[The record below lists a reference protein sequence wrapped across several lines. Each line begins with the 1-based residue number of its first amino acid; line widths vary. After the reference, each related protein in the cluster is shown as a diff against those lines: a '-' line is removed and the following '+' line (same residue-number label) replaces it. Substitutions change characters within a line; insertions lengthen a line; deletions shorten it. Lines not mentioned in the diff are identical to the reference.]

1 MHCAQQED
9 PTQVVNAGEN
19 NADTAGSIVKCCAAA
34 DTARDAGSI
43 VKCCAAAAVC
53 SAEQRQLTVAA
64 ARAGRGWCKT
74 TNITKRGG

>member
-19 NADTAGSIVKCCAAA
+19 NADT
-34 DTARDAGSI
+34 AGSI